1 MPSKKITLEKPVLW
15 FEKTI
20 REIEIREP
28 TCMEFIDIGE
38 PKIWARSADGG
49 IFAIEQSAVVKQYL
63 DRCLSV
69 ENGSAIF
76 MLLSLKDGQAIK
88 AALHGFFTEAAEPP
102 TSNNDGASSSSS

>member
-1 MPSKKITLEKPVLW
+1 MASKKVVLEKSVQW
-15 FEKTI
+15 FDRVV

-28 TCMEFIDIGE
+28 TCAEFIDLGE

-63 DRCLSV
+63 DRCLNI

-76 MLLSLKDGQAIK
+76 GILSLKDGQAIK
-88 AALHGFFTEAAEPP
+88 GAFFGFFTDAAEPQI
-102 TSNNDGASSSSS
+102 SSNDGAN